1 MGLWDPAERDLVGG
15 VEEELVRR
23 TEAPRSLGG
32 SDDDVAGIAQVLL
45 PCVAGPLRLSER
57 RDRVRAEGTLKF
69 RPVLRFDGPVRSLVD
84 EDLAPD
90 VLAVLGEALSN
101 AGRHADAS
109 SVEVLLAAGD
119 SVVLT
124 VTDDGRGLPA
134 DVAESGLGNMR
145 RRAQARG
152 GTFEVSSGPDSGTRL
167 VWSAPSAARVH
178 APVEPAEGAG
188 PPGT

>member
-1 MGLWDPAERDLVGG
+1 M
-15 VEEELVRR
+15 
-23 TEAPRSLGG
+23 
-32 SDDDVAGIAQVLL
+32 
-45 PCVAGPLRLSER
+45 
-57 RDRVRAEGTLKF
+57 
-69 RPVLRFDGPVRSLVD
+69 LRFDGPVRSLVD

-167 VWSAPSAARVH
+167 GDPAGVVGAVGGSRPRARRTCRRCWASRDLGLCAA
-178 APVEPAEGAG
+178 AAILATI
-188 PPGT
+188 PGRTMRGGRST